1 MAKSPVWLDRMVR
14 HAGTMLGSCQCQ
26 PMPGTV
32 APWFMLRARRVIMIW
47 NLFELLVANLFVDVL
62 NAVDLVCHVVLDW
75 PQQRTCTLPGHT

>member
-1 MAKSPVWLDRMVR
+1 M
-14 HAGTMLGSCQCQ
+14 
-26 PMPGTV
+26 
-32 APWFMLRARRVIMIW
+32 MIW